1 MSEISVI
8 IPTYNRAE
16 HVTKAIDS
24 VLAQTY
30 TDYEIIVVDDGSTDN
45 TKELLLPY
53 MDRIRY
59 IYQENAGVS
68 AARNN
73 GIRAASGR
81 WIAFLDSDD
90 IWFPDKLSRQMGS
103 LARTGAKVCFTNV
116 IWNSKEAGKSLRDET
131 YKGKYS
137 DDEVFYE
144 PLELLFHR
152 SSLHNVLSAVVI
164 ESRLLA
170 RVGCFDER
178 ISYGEDIRL
187 FVRLTFETPFVYVHQ
202 LLVLFDRRLERERLT
217 TDESFEAAEARCYT
231 NAITRSEAYLLCKG
245 KSKQV
250 VKELRRQLGHY
261 ISHLAVLC
269 CLTKNR
275 FDAKRFALDGIYFGS
290 GLRIYAKCFAVLV
303 CPWFVRR
310 LQRDRFSK

>member
-1 MSEISVI
+1 MPEVSVI
-8 IPTYNRAE
+8 IPTYNRAKY
-16 HVTKAIDS
+16 VTHAIDS

-30 TDYEIIVVDDGSTDN
+30 SDYEIIIVDDGSTDN
-45 TKELLLPY
+45 TREVLETY
-53 MDRIRY
+53 MDKIRY
-59 IYQENAGVS
+59 LYQDNAGVS
-68 AARNN
+68 AARNT
-73 GIRAASGR
+73 GIKTAKGK

-90 IWFPDKLSRQMGS
+90 EWLPEKLSRQMGS
-103 LARTGAKVCFTNV
+103 LARTGAKVCFTNI

-144 PLELLFHR
+144 PLELLLHR
-152 SSLHNVLSAVVI
+152 SSLYNVLSAVVI

-202 LLVLFDRRLERERLT
+202 LLVLFDRRPGREGLT
-217 TDESFEAAEARCYT
+217 TDQSFGVTEAGCYT
-231 NAITRSEAYLLCKG
+231 DAITRSEAYFLCKG

-261 ISHLAVLC
+261 ISRMAVLC

-290 GLRIYAKCFAVLV
+290 GLRIYARCFAVLV

-310 LQRDRFSK
+310 LRRDRFSK